1 MLALRNGG
9 AQDAYPCTAVSLC
22 LDPAEEDETIPDSKR
37 LSRETRASQG
47 AMILSAAIFVMN

>member
-1 MLALRNGG
+1 M
-9 AQDAYPCTAVSLC
+9 
-22 LDPAEEDETIPDSKR
+22 DPAEEDETIPDSKR